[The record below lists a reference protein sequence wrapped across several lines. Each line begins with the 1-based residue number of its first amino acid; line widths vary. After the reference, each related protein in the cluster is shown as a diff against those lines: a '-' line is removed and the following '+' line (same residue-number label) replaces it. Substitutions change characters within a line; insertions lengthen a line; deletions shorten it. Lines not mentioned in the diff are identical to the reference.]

1 MLPAAIS
8 ERQALDAA
16 IDAATGSKPA
26 RARRPKK
33 LPMFK
38 CKASVEVY
46 RTSDNSVNPAPVA
59 TLSVQFYL
67 AHMDDI
73 SGATYRARC
82 ALEDLGVPKHV
93 IDDCY
98 FEPRHDEYIALD
110 AIGVR
115 REYHTDPVEAFRF
128 CEPKDRARLIR
139 QKRLVPEDAR
149 ERLSMYDPQA
159 IERAAGVAS

>member
-1 MLPAAIS
+1 MQPAAIT

-38 CKASVEVY
+38 CKASVDVW
-46 RTSDNSVNPAPVA
+46 RTSKCSTHPVA
-59 TLSVQFYL
+59 TVRVEFYL

-82 ALEDLGVPKHV
+82 ALEDLGVPKDV

-115 REYHTDPVEAFRF
+115 REYYTEPVEAFRF

-159 IERAAGVAS
+159 IERAVGVAS